1 MMRRQTSKITS
12 KITIKTIQSDL
23 DLLNNRYRA
32 LSNDFRVGL
41 YDLMAQAARIIV
53 TLRRNKQL
61 RKRFRKSVMESRPKP
76 SRSTFDLSTD
86 VFARVMGAETRV
98 ARQKAWK
105 RARVVDA
112 LLDDG
117 ITIEKI
123 ARTIKKRGGV
133 ERICGEAAAS
143 PGRHDRAKKRE
154 SGISQPRRKAEEA
167 HPKRVNLESNDGE
180 VTIQFRIRLSERDDL
195 LEKTNVGCRIKMTV
209 LRVGRAATDFKITK
223 AKVVSNTNTRSEV
236 DNDESDEDWR

>member
-1 MMRRQTSKITS
+1 MGPRRSKIVPKT
-12 KITIKTIQSDL
+12 TIKTVQSDL

-32 LSNDFRVGL
+32 LSTDFRAGL
-41 YDLMAQAARIIV
+41 YGLMAQAARIIL
-53 TLRRNKQL
+53 TLRRDKQL
-61 RKRFRKSVMESRPKP
+61 HKRFRKSVMEGRPKV
-76 SRSTFDLSTD
+76 SRLTFDLATE
-86 VFARVMGAETRV
+86 VFARVMGARARV

-105 RARVVDA
+105 RARVIDA
-112 LLDDG
+112 LLDAG
-117 ITIEKI
+117 IKIEKI

-133 ERICGEAAAS
+133 ERICREAAAS
-143 PGRHDRAKKRE
+143 SGRHDRVNKRE
-154 SGISQPRRKAEEA
+154 SGISRSGRKAEEA
-167 HPKRVNLESNDGE
+167 DPKRVNLESNDGE

-223 AKVVSNTNTRSEV
+223 AKIVSNTNTRSEV